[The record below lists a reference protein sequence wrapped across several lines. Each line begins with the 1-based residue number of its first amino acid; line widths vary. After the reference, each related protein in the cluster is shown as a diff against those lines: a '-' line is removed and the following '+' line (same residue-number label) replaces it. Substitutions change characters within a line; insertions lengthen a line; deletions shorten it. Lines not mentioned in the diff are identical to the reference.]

1 MTTMSFLYF
10 ITKLNDIMD
19 NNKFQMILLEWTMAM
34 LDGINKVDWDE
45 VAIHGSF
52 NSFIAIDASQV

>member
-1 MTTMSFLYF
+1 
-10 ITKLNDIMD
+10 MD